1 MKGRDKN
8 EQYNQKYEGDY
19 NIALTNRRT
28 NMLQS
33 LSFEQLLK
41 GNELQYQELIA
52 MWIPYMREIFKDDM
66 DTQNES
72 DADLE
77 KYAYQRVNIQGQRK
91 DMHFELVYLEKEVIG
106 FALYAVDL
114 GGIKGLIEPGY
125 GYIMEYYIIPSK
137 RRKGYGMEL
146 YQHLVEVFKSHK
158 VKYLYLTPDN
168 TLGIHFWS
176 QMGFLDSGKIDPD
189 NKMPIYIKAI
199 V

>member
-1 MKGRDKN
+1 
-8 EQYNQKYEGDY
+8 
-19 NIALTNRRT
+19 
-28 NMLQS
+28 MLQS
-33 LSFEQLLK
+33 LGFEQIIK
-41 GNELQYQELIA
+41 GNEVQYKELIA

-66 DTQNES
+66 DVQNES

-77 KYAYQRVNIQGQRK
+77 RYAYQRVNIQGERK
-91 DMHFELVYLEKEVIG
+91 DMHFELVYLGKEVIG

-125 GYIMEYYIIPSK
+125 GYIMEYYIVPNK

-168 TLGIHFWS
+168 TLGIRFWFR
-176 QMGFLDSGKIDPD
+176 MGFLDSGKIDPD